1 MYGKGDLISYRDFLE
16 DVKYSISE
24 KVTTLIAQAFD
35 NLDPN
40 NTNKV
45 SLETINK
52 RFIGEKHPHVL
63 TRRKKI
69 EDVIAELNNGL
80 TRKAVNGN
88 ITRQDFIDYYA

>member
-1 MYGKGDLISYRDFLE
+1 ME

-24 KVTTLIAQAFD
+24 RVTTLIAQAFD

-52 RFIGEKHPHVL
+52 KFIAGQHPHVL

-69 EDVIAELNNGL
+69 EDVLTELNNGL
-80 TRKAVNGN
+80 SRKAANGN